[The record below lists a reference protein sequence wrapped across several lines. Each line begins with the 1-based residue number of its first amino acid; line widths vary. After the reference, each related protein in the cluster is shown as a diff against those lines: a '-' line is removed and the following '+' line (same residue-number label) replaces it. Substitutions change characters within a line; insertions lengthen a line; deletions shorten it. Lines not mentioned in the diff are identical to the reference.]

1 MARVRNASPGPRILN
16 VLRAARGRAGKDAE
30 PTPEQIVIQPGE
42 EQDLE
47 EQGLELADP
56 EDPAV
61 AAMVESGDLVLDGDD
76 SELSEEDQEA
86 ADQKRYLNDPKYLL
100 DQELAAEAGRRFADP
115 LPEGTETESKDAE
128 SGSAKRSRGRPKKA
142 SSDE

>member
-16 VLRAARGRAGKDAE
+16 VLRAVRGKAGKDAE
-30 PTPEQIVIQPGE
+30 PTPEQVLLQPGE
-42 EQDLE
+42 ERDDLE
-47 EQGLELADP
+47 LFDP

-61 AAMVESGDLVLDGDD
+61 QAMVESGELVLDG
-76 SELSEEDQEA
+76 SETTDEDQEA

-115 LPEGTETESKDAE
+115 LPEGTETEGEGQGGAT
-128 SGSAKRSRGRPKKA
+128 KRGRGRPKKA
-142 SSDE
+142 HSEE

>member
-1 MARVRNASPGPRILN
+1 MAKVRNASPGPRILN
-16 VLRAARGRAGKDAE
+16 VLRAARGKAGKDAE
-30 PTPEQIVIQPGE
+30 PTPEQITIAPGE

-56 EDPAV
+56 EDPV
-61 AAMVESGDLVLDGDD
+61 VQAMCEFGELIIDG
-76 SELSEEDQEA
+76 SEPSEEDEEA
-86 ADQKRYLNDPKYLL
+86 AAQKRFLNDPKYIL

-115 LPEGTETESKDAE
+115 LPEGTETEGE
-128 SGSAKRSRGRPKKA
+128 GSGGGATKRGRGRPKKA